1 MWQRSRTKKRPQ
13 SYLFTVKIFYFCKFY
28 KNTWS
33 CYQRVKPPL
42 HIRKRACTEACV
54 CAKFIAY
61 YNQAHPLWVGQT
73 DDLYGAL
80 ISVEFWYWWF
90 SGGKGTEII
99 CRDGY
104 WVRFLLLSWHSEAWS
119 LEEVPDGLIFKSK
132 WLTPMTDFHWDKCP
146 WSMEQGFK
154 ASSDGF
160 LPQRLQNNQFWCGSM
175 GTFLCSQFETYP
187 RLS

>member
-1 MWQRSRTKKRPQ
+1 MLSKGETTTQHLKES
-13 SYLFTVKIFYFCKFY
+13 
-28 KNTWS
+28 
-33 CYQRVKPPL
+33 L
-42 HIRKRACTEACV
+42 HRGRYVCTHTHT
-54 CAKFIAY
+54 KFIAY
-61 YNQAHPLWVGQT
+61 YNQAHPLWAGQT
-73 DDLYGAL
+73 DDLHRAL
-80 ISVEFWYWWF
+80 IRVEFWYWWF

-146 WSMEQGFK
+146 WSMQQGFK

-160 LPQRLQNNQFWCGSM
+160 LPQRLQNNQFLCKSM
-175 GTFLCSQFETYP
+175 GTFLCSQFKTYP